1 MLAVVTQRLESSVL
15 RVVTEVEGRLVAALR
30 TGRLLDLDGVHSR
43 SPLRPSGCHR
53 PAFQLRHAG
62 LPGDLWTPP
71 WSCPSAAL
79 RPRRGRR
86 SSPGPPNWPP
96 TSQRPTGWSLKRTP
110 PPPRRRPQSANARRP
125 PGLSA
130 GIPPP
135 TGRRAVS

>member
-62 LPGDLWTPP
+62 LPGDLVRDRKSTR
-71 WSCPSAAL
+71 L
-79 RPRRGRR
+79 N
-86 SSPGPPNWPP
+86 SSHVRI
-96 TSQRPTGWSLKRTP
+96 SYAVFCLKKKKKTNMILHFKKKTKEKR
-110 PPPRRRPQSANARRP
+110 
-125 PGLSA
+125 
-130 GIPPP
+130 
-135 TGRRAVS
+135 

>member
-62 LPGDLWTPP
+62 LPGDLVRFRVGLAQAERLRAEHVVDLNR
-71 WSCPSAAL
+71 SCHTITCGVA
-79 RPRRGRR
+79 
-86 SSPGPPNWPP
+86 
-96 TSQRPTGWSLKRTP
+96 TGWR
-110 PPPRRRPQSANARRP
+110 
-125 PGLSA
+125 
-130 GIPPP
+130 
-135 TGRRAVS
+135 